1 MIDNP
6 NLNGRYYI
14 LTFHTIVLVDHL
26 FHISILKTCLYH
38 VIFYAFL
45 SRLLSTSSLQS
56 YPFPKFYKDF
66 CWPKFVVLLGRT
78 FLSVCSRNLFPLY
91 SSRSLE
97 ATPSQCL
104 MLFDNTSQCLV
115 FHSIPM
121 SCLFFSCFV
130 YVSVSLVLFIYLIYL
145 SIWFSLLETF
155 YHFFSFSS
163 LSAFCLHQNFVICI

>member
-45 SRLLSTSSLQS
+45 SRLLCTSSLQS
-56 YPFPKFYKDF
+56 YPFPKFYKDL
-66 CWPKFVVLLGRT
+66 CWLKFIVLLGRT
-78 FLSVCSRNLFPLY
+78 FLSVRSRNLFPLD
-91 SSRSLE
+91 SSRSLG

-104 MLFDNTSQCLV
+104 V
-115 FHSIPM
+115 FS
-121 SCLFFSCFV
+121 
-130 YVSVSLVLFIYLIYL
+130 SLVLFMYQFPWYCLFISWI
-145 SIWFSLLETF
+145 SHNHSPSFFRHFRLLNIAK
-155 YHFFSFSS
+155 H
-163 LSAFCLHQNFVICI
+163 VIMNT